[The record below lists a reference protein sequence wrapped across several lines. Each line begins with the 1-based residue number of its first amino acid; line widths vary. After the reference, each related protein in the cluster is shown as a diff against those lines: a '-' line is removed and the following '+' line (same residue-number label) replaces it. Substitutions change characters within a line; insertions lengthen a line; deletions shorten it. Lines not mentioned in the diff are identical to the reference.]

1 MKTITFYSYK
11 GGVGRSLTLSN
22 IAMRLADLGKKVCI
36 IDFDLE
42 APGLHLKFND
52 YIDQSTIKKGIV
64 EFISEYQEIGFIP
77 NKISEYSI
85 KLDYSGTLK
94 GSINL
99 VPAGSI
105 HNEYYW
111 KNLSSINWKEL
122 FYSENSEGI
131 SLLLHLKE
139 LIKKDLNPD
148 FILIDSRTGITDI
161 SGIAMTLLSD
171 SVVTLAAN
179 NEENISGTAKV
190 IKSLLNKENN
200 LTGNNLKVYFVLSRI
215 PFYPEPDKKHIE
227 TRIINQALY
236 TINFEEKLI
245 DKIFVI
251 HSDRE
256 LEEEEKFKINQISN
270 ESKHNNFDIVP
281 IQEDYLTLFEELT
294 KEDLT
299 NEDICK
305 FNDLRESELLIEEAR
320 NNNDNA
326 FKINR
331 LKKAIELNSK
341 AHEAFDLL
349 GEIYS
354 ELGEYSKSI
363 EFLNKAIKID
373 NKNLDYQFNKAFCLF
388 NLNQNKEAVEILER
402 ILTREES
409 HYRTLNLLGNI
420 FYNEGKYELA
430 LHYYSKFLETNPGY
444 HGAFN
449 SIGNTYRAMGNYEK
463 AFEYVYKCLEINPR
477 SSFGTGTLAE
487 IYAALG
493 NDNEFFKNLQLSF
506 VFGMDTVNFQR
517 IINTEKIYK
526 KYYKNEKFLKI
537 LRNYRIKIIFPEL

>member
-52 YIDQSTIKKGIV
+52 YIAQDKIAKGIV
-64 EFISEYQEIGFIP
+64 EFISEFQNINYIP
-77 NKISEYSI
+77 DKIN
-85 KLDYSGTLK
+85 DYLVKIDYAGTLK

-99 VPAGSI
+99 IPAGSI
-105 HNEYYW
+105 HSDSYW
-111 KNLSSINWKEL
+111 KDLSSINWKEL
-122 FYSENSEGI
+122 FYSENSQGI
-131 SLLLHLKE
+131 NLLLHLKE

-190 IKSLLNKENN
+190 IRSLLSSENN
-200 LTGNNLKVYFVLSRI
+200 LTGSLVKVYFVLSRI
-215 PFYPEPDKKHIE
+215 PYYSKPDKKHIE
-227 TRIINQALY
+227 TRIIDQALY
-236 TINFEEKLI
+236 NVNFETDLI
-245 DKIFVI
+245 DRVFVI

-270 ESKHNNFDIVP
+270 EIKLNADIVP

-294 KEDLT
+294 KDDLT
-299 NEDICK
+299 IEDIRR
-305 FNDLRESELLIEEAR
+305 FNDLRESELLIEEAK

-326 FKINR
+326 FKINN
-331 LKKAIELNSK
+331 LKKAIELNNK
-341 AHEAFDLL
+341 AHEAFGLL
-349 GEIYS
+349 AEIYS
-354 ELGEYSKSI
+354 KLGDYNKSI
-363 EFLNKAIKID
+363 EYSNKAIKID
-373 NKNLDYQFNKAFCLF
+373 SKNLVYQYEKAYSLF
-388 NLNQNKEAVEILER
+388 STKQYDETIEILNG
-402 ILTREES
+402 ILLKEEN
-409 HYRTLNLLGNI
+409 HYQALNLMGSI
-420 FYNEGKYELA
+420 HYNKHEYELA
-430 LHYYSKFLETNPGY
+430 LKFHQKLVDYNPGY
-444 HGAFN
+444 YGAYN
-449 SIGNTYRAMGNYEK
+449 SVGNTYRAMGNYDK
-463 AFEYVYKCLEINPR
+463 AFEYIYRCLELNPR

-487 IYAALG
+487 IYAAIG
-493 NDNEFFKNLQLSF
+493 NDNEFYKNLQLSF

-517 IINTEKIYK
+517 IVNTEKIYQ
-526 KYYKNEKFLKI
+526 KYYSDEKFLRI
-537 LRNYRIKIIFPEL
+537 LKNYRIKITFPKQK